1 MSVASMSSMSM
12 DESLD
17 FVPSR
22 PVPAKPPKRLS
33 TMTSIAVSAAV
44 SPIDAVQ
51 EAAAS
56 SGSESDEHQNIEQS
70 QPRRRGSFSFL
81 TRSKSHEVP
90 VIRNPSGRK
99 MLRNKKLRDQEER
112 RRQEQQMPVVSQSP
126 PSLPTLPN
134 MEPIEGARP
143 DSIAIVSGRGHD
155 YPRPPAPA
163 NFSRPKQASTSYS
176 SMPSTSS
183 INSLNTPNTYGVPLP
198 AMPDSLPRTESIV
211 SRGRESYAPSISA
224 NMHSPRR
231 MRRRK
236 EPEAFNIL
244 IAGAKGSGKTS
255 LVEFLKTALALPP
268 HKQTRGHT
276 PPPQAQIDSPFEPT
290 YIETDVEGERV
301 GLTLWD
307 SQGLEKSI
315 IDLQLRDLAAF
326 IESKFEDT
334 FTQES
339 RVVRTPGVKDT
350 HIHCVL
356 LLLDPARLDSTMHS
370 AEYSAAKKPSGAE
383 DESLDLDVIRAL
395 EGKTTVIPVIAKA
408 DTLTAAHMAHLK
420 RLVWSNIKHAKL
432 DPLQALNLDDD
443 EEEEDES
450 PGSET
455 LEGDFSSSES
465 ETPPALLAPARKT
478 TEHINAE
485 DSDTVDT
492 SFSPIRK
499 TSRAMLGPVSSKRA
513 DSCTPAPEE
522 LFLPFSILSPDSH
535 TSPGALTRVFPWGE
549 ADPCNPAH
557 CDYIRLRE
565 CVFGDWRS
573 DLRAISREKWYENW
587 RTSRLKRNTAPRVRI
602 SGGVTPISAVPRE
615 GRTVSPTLTTRSRAF
630 SASKQTSRVYDE
642 VPERPRTMSTSKA
655 ERVLGSPRGI
665 AL

>member
-1 MSVASMSSMSM
+1 
-12 DESLD
+12 
-17 FVPSR
+17 
-22 PVPAKPPKRLS
+22 
-33 TMTSIAVSAAV
+33 MTSIAVSAAV

-51 EAAAS
+51 EATAL
-56 SGSESDEHQNIEQS
+56 SGSESDEHQNTEQGQS
-70 QPRRRGSFSFL
+70 PSRRRGSFSFL
-81 TRSKSHEVP
+81 TRSKSREVP
-90 VIRNPSGRK
+90 VTRSPSGRK

-112 RRQEQQMPVVSQSP
+112 RRQEQQMPVVSHSP
-126 PSLPTLPN
+126 PTLPTLPN

-143 DSIAIVSGRGHD
+143 DSIAIVSGRGYD
-155 YPRPPAPA
+155 YPRPPPPA

-176 SMPSTSS
+176 SMPSMSS
-183 INSLNTPNTYGVPLP
+183 SGSLNAPNPYGVPLP

-211 SRGRESYAPSISA
+211 SRGRETYAPSISA

-255 LVEFLKTALALPP
+255 FVEFLKTALALPP

-276 PPPQAQIDSPFEPT
+276 PPPHTLIDSPFEPT
-290 YIETDVEGERV
+290 YIETDFEGERI

-356 LLLDPARLDSTMHS
+356 LLLDPTRLDSTMHS
-370 AEYSAAKKPSGAE
+370 ADPSSVKKPSGAE
-383 DESLDLDVIRAL
+383 DESLDLDVIRAF
-395 EGKTTVIPVIAKA
+395 EGKTTVIPIIAKA
-408 DTLTAAHMAHLK
+408 DTVTAAHMAHLK
-420 RLVWSNIKHAKL
+420 RMVWSNVKHAKL
-432 DPLQALNLDDD
+432 DPLEALNLDD
-443 EEEEDES
+443 EEEDES
-450 PGSET
+450 PDSEA

-465 ETPPALLAPARKT
+465 ELQPAIRSPPRKA
-478 TEHINAE
+478 TEHVNSE
-485 DSDTVDT
+485 DSDTMDT
-492 SFSPIRK
+492 SFPPVRK
-499 TSRAMLGPVSSKRA
+499 SSRALLGPVSSKRA

-535 TSPGALTRVFPWGE
+535 NSPGALTRVFPWGE

-573 DLRAISREKWYENW
+573 DLRATSREKWYENW
-587 RTSRLKRNTAPRVRI
+587 RTSRLKRNTAPRVRV
-602 SGGVTPISAVPRE
+602 SGGVTPISAVPKE
-615 GRTVSPTLTTRSRAF
+615 GRTVSPTLTSRSRAV
-630 SASKQTSRVYDE
+630 SASRHASRVYDE
-642 VPERPRTMSTSKA
+642 MPERPRTMSTSKA

>member
-1 MSVASMSSMSM
+1 
-12 DESLD
+12 
-17 FVPSR
+17 
-22 PVPAKPPKRLS
+22 
-33 TMTSIAVSAAV
+33 MTSIAVGAAV

-51 EAAAS
+51 EATAL
-56 SGSESDEHQNIEQS
+56 SGSESDEHPNTEQGQS
-70 QPRRRGSFSFL
+70 PSRRRGSFSFL
-81 TRSKSHEVP
+81 TRSKSREVP
-90 VIRNPSGRK
+90 VTRSPSGRK

-112 RRQEQQMPVVSQSP
+112 RRQEQQMPVVSHSP
-126 PSLPTLPN
+126 PTLPTLPN

-143 DSIAIVSGRGHD
+143 DSIAIVSGRGYD
-155 YPRPPAPA
+155 YPRPPPPA

-176 SMPSTSS
+176 SMPSMSS
-183 INSLNTPNTYGVPLP
+183 SGSLNAPNPYGVPLP

-211 SRGRESYAPSISA
+211 SRGRETYAPSISA

-255 LVEFLKTALALPP
+255 FVEFLKTALALPP

-276 PPPQAQIDSPFEPT
+276 PPPHTLIDSPFEPT
-290 YIETDVEGERV
+290 YIETDVEGERI

-356 LLLDPARLDSTMHS
+356 LLLDPTRLDSTMHS
-370 AEYSAAKKPSGAE
+370 ADPSSVKKPSGAE

-395 EGKTTVIPVIAKA
+395 EGKTTVIPIIAKA
-408 DTLTAAHMAHLK
+408 DTVTVAHMAHLK
-420 RLVWSNIKHAKL
+420 RMVWSNVKHAKL
-432 DPLQALNLDDD
+432 DPLEALNLDD
-443 EEEEDES
+443 EEEDES
-450 PGSET
+450 HDSEA

-465 ETPPALLAPARKT
+465 ELQPAIRSPPRKA
-478 TEHINAE
+478 TEHVNSE
-485 DSDTVDT
+485 DSDTMDT
-492 SFSPIRK
+492 SFPPVRK
-499 TSRAMLGPVSSKRA
+499 SSRALLGPVSSKRA

-535 TSPGALTRVFPWGE
+535 NSPGALTRVFPWGE

-557 CDYIRLRE
+557 CDYVRLRE

-573 DLRAISREKWYENW
+573 DLRATSREKWYENW
-587 RTSRLKRNTAPRVRI
+587 RTSRLKRNTAPRVRV
-602 SGGVTPISAVPRE
+602 SGGVTPISAVPKE
-615 GRTVSPTLTTRSRAF
+615 GRTVSPTLTSRSRAV
-630 SASKQTSRVYDE
+630 SASRHASRVYDE
-642 VPERPRTMSTSKA
+642 MPERPRTMSTSKA

>member
-12 DESLD
+12 DETLD

-51 EAAAS
+51 EATAL
-56 SGSESDEHQNIEQS
+56 SGSESDEHQNREQS
-70 QPRRRGSFSFL
+70 SPRRRGSFSFL

-90 VIRNPSGRK
+90 VIRSASGRK

-112 RRQEQQMPVVSQSP
+112 RRQEQQMPVVSHSP
-126 PSLPTLPN
+126 PTLPTLPN

-143 DSIAIVSGRGHD
+143 DSIAIVSGRAHD
-155 YPRPPAPA
+155 YPRPPVPA

-176 SMPSTSS
+176 SMPSMSS
-183 INSLNTPNTYGVPLP
+183 TGSLNAPNPYGVPLP
-198 AMPDSLPRTESIV
+198 AMPDFLPRTESIV
-211 SRGRESYAPSISA
+211 SRGRETYAPSISA

-236 EPEAFNIL
+236 EPESFNIL
-244 IAGAKGSGKTS
+244 ITGAKGSGKTS
-255 LVEFLKTALALPP
+255 FVEFLKTELALPP
-268 HKQTRGHT
+268 HKQIRSHMPSPHT
-276 PPPQAQIDSPFEPT
+276 QIDSPFEPT
-290 YIETDVEGERV
+290 YIETDVEGERI

-370 AEYSAAKKPSGAE
+370 AEHSSAKRTSGAE

-395 EGKTTVIPVIAKA
+395 EGKTTVIPIIAKA

-420 RLVWSNIKHAKL
+420 RLVWSNVKHAKL
-432 DPLQALNLDDD
+432 DPLEALNLDD
-443 EEEEDES
+443 EEDDES
-450 PGSET
+450 PDSEA

-465 ETPPALLAPARKT
+465 ELQPAILSSPRKA

-492 SFSPIRK
+492 SFPPVRK
-499 TSRAMLGPVSSKRA
+499 SSRAMLGPVSSKRA

-573 DLRAISREKWYENW
+573 DLRATSREKWYENW
-587 RTSRLKRNTAPRVRI
+587 RTSRLKRNTAPRVRV
-602 SGGVTPISAVPRE
+602 SGGVTPISAVPKE
-615 GRTVSPTLTTRSRAF
+615 GRTVSPTLTTRSRAV
-630 SASKQTSRVYDE
+630 SVSKQS
-642 VPERPRTMSTSKA
+642 S
-655 ERVLGSPRGI
+655 
-665 AL
+665 

>member
-12 DESLD
+12 DETLD

-51 EAAAS
+51 EATAS
-56 SGSESDEHQNIEQS
+56 SGSESDEHQNREQS
-70 QPRRRGSFSFL
+70 PPRRCGSFSFL

-90 VIRNPSGRK
+90 VIRSASGRK
-99 MLRNKKLRDQEER
+99 MLRNKKFRDREER
-112 RRQEQQMPVVSQSP
+112 RRQEQQMPVVSYSP
-126 PSLPTLPN
+126 PTLPTLPN

-155 YPRPPAPA
+155 YPRPPVPA

-176 SMPSTSS
+176 SMPSMSS
-183 INSLNTPNTYGVPLP
+183 TGSLNAPNPYGVPLP
-198 AMPDSLPRTESIV
+198 AMPESLPRTESIV
-211 SRGRESYAPSISA
+211 SRGRETYAPSISA

-244 IAGAKGSGKTS
+244 ITGAKGSGKTS
-255 LVEFLKTALALPP
+255 FVEFLKTELALPP

-276 PPPQAQIDSPFEPT
+276 PPPHTQSDSPFEPT
-290 YIETDVEGERV
+290 YIEADIEGERI

-356 LLLDPARLDSTMHS
+356 LLLDPARLDSTMRS
-370 AEYSAAKKPSGAE
+370 AEHSSAKKLSVAE

-395 EGKTTVIPVIAKA
+395 EGKTTVIPIIAKA

-420 RLVWSNIKHAKL
+420 RLVWSNVKHAKL
-432 DPLQALNLDDD
+432 DPLDSLNLDD
-443 EEEEDES
+443 EEDDES
-450 PGSET
+450 PDSEA
-455 LEGDFSSSES
+455 LEGGFSSSES
-465 ETPPALLAPARKT
+465 ELQPAILSPPRKA

-492 SFSPIRK
+492 SFPPVRK
-499 TSRAMLGPVSSKRA
+499 SSRAMLGPVSSKRA

-565 CVFGDWRS
+565 CVFSDWRS
-573 DLRAISREKWYENW
+573 DLRATSREKWYENW
-587 RTSRLKRNTAPRVRI
+587 RTSRLKRNTAPRVRV
-602 SGGVTPISAVPRE
+602 SGGVTPISAVPKE
-615 GRTVSPTLTTRSRAF
+615 GRTVSPTLTTRSRAV
-630 SASKQTSRVYDE
+630 SVSKQSSRVYDE
-642 VPERPRTMSTSKA
+642 MPERPRTMSTSKA

>member
-1 MSVASMSSMSM
+1 
-12 DESLD
+12 
-17 FVPSR
+17 
-22 PVPAKPPKRLS
+22 
-33 TMTSIAVSAAV
+33 MTSIAVSAAV

-51 EAAAS
+51 EATAL
-56 SGSESDEHQNIEQS
+56 SGSESDEHQNTEQGQS
-70 QPRRRGSFSFL
+70 PSRRRGSFSFL
-81 TRSKSHEVP
+81 TRSKSREVP
-90 VIRNPSGRK
+90 VTRSPSGRK

-112 RRQEQQMPVVSQSP
+112 RRQEQQMPVVSHSP
-126 PSLPTLPN
+126 PTLPTLPN

-143 DSIAIVSGRGHD
+143 DSIAIVSGRGYD
-155 YPRPPAPA
+155 YPRPPPPA

-176 SMPSTSS
+176 SMPSMSS
-183 INSLNTPNTYGVPLP
+183 SGSLNAPNPYGVPLP

-211 SRGRESYAPSISA
+211 SRGRETYAPSISA

-255 LVEFLKTALALPP
+255 FVEFLKTALALPP

-276 PPPQAQIDSPFEPT
+276 PPPHTLIDSPFEPT
-290 YIETDVEGERV
+290 YIETDVEGERI

-356 LLLDPARLDSTMHS
+356 LLLDPTRLDSTMHS
-370 AEYSAAKKPSGAE
+370 ADPSSVKKPSGAE
-383 DESLDLDVIRAL
+383 DESLDLDVIRAI
-395 EGKTTVIPVIAKA
+395 EGKTTVIPIIAKA
-408 DTLTAAHMAHLK
+408 DTVTAAHMAHLK
-420 RLVWSNIKHAKL
+420 RMVWSNVKHAKL
-432 DPLQALNLDDD
+432 DPLEALNLDD
-443 EEEEDES
+443 EEEDES
-450 PGSET
+450 PDSEA

-465 ETPPALLAPARKT
+465 ELQPAIRSPPRKA
-478 TEHINAE
+478 TEHVNSE
-485 DSDTVDT
+485 DSDTMDT
-492 SFSPIRK
+492 SFPPVRK
-499 TSRAMLGPVSSKRA
+499 SSRALLGPVSSKRA

-535 TSPGALTRVFPWGE
+535 NSPGALTRVFPWGE

-573 DLRAISREKWYENW
+573 DLRATSREKWYENW
-587 RTSRLKRNTAPRVRI
+587 RTSRLKRNTAPRVRV
-602 SGGVTPISAVPRE
+602 SGGVTPISAVPKE
-615 GRTVSPTLTTRSRAF
+615 GRTVSPTLTSRSRAV
-630 SASKQTSRVYDE
+630 SASRHASRVYDE
-642 VPERPRTMSTSKA
+642 MPERPRTMSTSKA

>member
-1 MSVASMSSMSM
+1 
-12 DESLD
+12 
-17 FVPSR
+17 
-22 PVPAKPPKRLS
+22 
-33 TMTSIAVSAAV
+33 MTSIAVSAAV

-51 EAAAS
+51 EATAL
-56 SGSESDEHQNIEQS
+56 SGSESDEHQNTEQEQS
-70 QPRRRGSFSFL
+70 PPRRRGSFSFL
-81 TRSKSHEVP
+81 TRSKSREVP
-90 VIRNPSGRK
+90 VIRSPSGRK

-112 RRQEQQMPVVSQSP
+112 RRQEQQMPVVSHSP
-126 PSLPTLPN
+126 PTLPTLPS

-143 DSIAIVSGRGHD
+143 DSIAIVSGRGYD
-155 YPRPPAPA
+155 YPRPPVPA
-163 NFSRPKQASTSYS
+163 NFSRPKQTSTSYS
-176 SMPSTSS
+176 SMPSMSSTSS
-183 INSLNTPNTYGVPLP
+183 LNAPNPYGVPLP
-198 AMPDSLPRTESIV
+198 AMPDSLPRTESMV
-211 SRGRESYAPSISA
+211 SRGRETYAPSISA

-255 LVEFLKTALALPP
+255 LVEFLKTTLALPS

-276 PPPQAQIDSPFEPT
+276 PPPHTQIDSPFEPT
-290 YIETDVEGERV
+290 YIETDAEGERI
-301 GLTLWD
+301 GLTIWD

-370 AEYSAAKKPSGAE
+370 TEHSSAGKTSGAE

-395 EGKTTVIPVIAKA
+395 EGKTTVIPIIAKA

-420 RLVWSNIKHAKL
+420 RLVWSNVKHAKL
-432 DPLQALNLDDD
+432 DPLEALNLDD
-443 EEEEDES
+443 EEDDES
-450 PGSET
+450 PDSEA

-465 ETPPALLAPARKT
+465 ELQPAILPSLRKT

-485 DSDTVDT
+485 DSDTVET
-492 SFSPIRK
+492 SFPPVRK
-499 TSRAMLGPVSSKRA
+499 SSRAMLGPVSSKRA

-573 DLRAISREKWYENW
+573 DLRITSREKWYENW
-587 RTSRLKRNTAPRVRI
+587 RTSRLKRNTAPRVRV
-602 SGGVTPISAVPRE
+602 SGGVTPISAVPKE
-615 GRTVSPTLTTRSRAF
+615 GRTVSPTLTTRSRAV
-630 SASKQTSRVYDE
+630 SASKHASRVYDE
-642 VPERPRTMSTSKA
+642 MPERPRTMSTSKA

>member
-1 MSVASMSSMSM
+1 
-12 DESLD
+12 
-17 FVPSR
+17 
-22 PVPAKPPKRLS
+22 
-33 TMTSIAVSAAV
+33 
-44 SPIDAVQ
+44 
-51 EAAAS
+51 
-56 SGSESDEHQNIEQS
+56 
-70 QPRRRGSFSFL
+70 
-81 TRSKSHEVP
+81 
-90 VIRNPSGRK
+90 

-112 RRQEQQMPVVSQSP
+112 RRQEQQMPVVSHSP
-126 PSLPTLPN
+126 PTLPTLPN

-143 DSIAIVSGRGHD
+143 DSIAIVSGRGYD
-155 YPRPPAPA
+155 YPRPPPPA

-176 SMPSTSS
+176 SMPSMSS
-183 INSLNTPNTYGVPLP
+183 SGSLNAPNPYGVPLP

-211 SRGRESYAPSISA
+211 SRGRETYAPSISA

-255 LVEFLKTALALPP
+255 FVEFLKTALALPP

-276 PPPQAQIDSPFEPT
+276 PPPHTLIDSPFEPT
-290 YIETDVEGERV
+290 YIETDVEGERI

-356 LLLDPARLDSTMHS
+356 LLLDPTRLDSTMHS
-370 AEYSAAKKPSGAE
+370 ADPSSVKKPSGAE
-383 DESLDLDVIRAL
+383 DESLDLDVIRAI
-395 EGKTTVIPVIAKA
+395 EGKTTVIPIIAKA
-408 DTLTAAHMAHLK
+408 DTVTAAHMAHLK
-420 RLVWSNIKHAKL
+420 RMVWSNVKHAKL
-432 DPLQALNLDDD
+432 DPLEALNLDD
-443 EEEEDES
+443 EEEDES
-450 PGSET
+450 PDSEA

-465 ETPPALLAPARKT
+465 ELQPAIRSPPRKA
-478 TEHINAE
+478 TEHVNSE
-485 DSDTVDT
+485 DSDTMDT
-492 SFSPIRK
+492 SFPPVRK
-499 TSRAMLGPVSSKRA
+499 SSRALLGPVSSKRA

-535 TSPGALTRVFPWGE
+535 NSPGALTRVFPWGE

-573 DLRAISREKWYENW
+573 DLRATSREKWYENW
-587 RTSRLKRNTAPRVRI
+587 RTSRLKRNTAPRVRV
-602 SGGVTPISAVPRE
+602 SGGVTPISAVPKE
-615 GRTVSPTLTTRSRAF
+615 GRTVSPTLTSRSRAV
-630 SASKQTSRVYDE
+630 SASRHASRVYDE
-642 VPERPRTMSTSKA
+642 MPERPRTMSTSKA

>member
-1 MSVASMSSMSM
+1 
-12 DESLD
+12 
-17 FVPSR
+17 
-22 PVPAKPPKRLS
+22 
-33 TMTSIAVSAAV
+33 MTSIAVSAAV

-51 EAAAS
+51 EATAL
-56 SGSESDEHQNIEQS
+56 SGSESDEHQNTEQGQS
-70 QPRRRGSFSFL
+70 PSRRRGSFSFL
-81 TRSKSHEVP
+81 TRSKSREVP
-90 VIRNPSGRK
+90 VTRSPSGRK

-112 RRQEQQMPVVSQSP
+112 RRQEQQMPVVSHSP
-126 PSLPTLPN
+126 PTLPTLPN

-155 YPRPPAPA
+155 YPRPPPPA

-176 SMPSTSS
+176 SMPSMSS
-183 INSLNTPNTYGVPLP
+183 SGSLNAPNPYGVPLP
-198 AMPDSLPRTESIV
+198 AMPDSVPRTESMV
-211 SRGRESYAPSISA
+211 SRGRETYAPSISA

-255 LVEFLKTALALPP
+255 FVEFLKTALALPP

-276 PPPQAQIDSPFEPT
+276 PPPHTLIDSPFEPT
-290 YIETDVEGERV
+290 YIETDVEGERI

-356 LLLDPARLDSTMHS
+356 LLLDPTRLDATMHS
-370 AEYSAAKKPSGAE
+370 ADPSSAKNPSGAE
-383 DESLDLDVIRAL
+383 DESLDLDIIRAL
-395 EGKTTVIPVIAKA
+395 EGKTTVIPIIAKA
-408 DTLTAAHMAHLK
+408 DTVTAAHMAHLK
-420 RLVWSNIKHAKL
+420 RLVWSNVKHAKL
-432 DPLQALNLDDD
+432 DPLEALNLDD
-443 EEEEDES
+443 EEDDES
-450 PGSET
+450 PDSEAF
-455 LEGDFSSSES
+455 EGDFSSSES
-465 ETPPALLAPARKT
+465 ELRPAILAPPRKA
-478 TEHINAE
+478 TEHVNSE
-485 DSDTVDT
+485 DSDTMDT
-492 SFSPIRK
+492 SFPPVRK
-499 TSRAMLGPVSSKRA
+499 SSRAMLGPVSSKRA

-573 DLRAISREKWYENW
+573 DLRATSREKWYENW
-587 RTSRLKRNTAPRVRI
+587 RTSRLKRNTAPRVRV
-602 SGGVTPISAVPRE
+602 SGGVTPISAVPKE
-615 GRTVSPTLTTRSRAF
+615 GRTVSPTLTTRSRAV
-630 SASKQTSRVYDE
+630 SVSKHASRVYDE
-642 VPERPRTMSTSKA
+642 MPERPRTMSTSKA

>member
-1 MSVASMSSMSM
+1 MSVASMSSMSF
-12 DESLD
+12 DDSLE

-33 TMTSIAVSAAV
+33 NPTQMAVSTIDTVQAAT
-44 SPIDAVQ
+44 AL
-51 EAAAS
+51 S
-56 SGSESDEHQNIEQS
+56 SSESDELPETEQS
-70 QPRRRGSFSFL
+70 RPRRRGSFSFL
-81 TRSKSHEVP
+81 TRSKSSEVP
-90 VIRNPSGRK
+90 VIRSTSGRR

-112 RRQEQQMPVVSQSP
+112 RRQEQQMPVVSHSP
-126 PSLPTLPN
+126 PKLPILPN
-134 MEPIEGARP
+134 MEPMESGRP
-143 DSIAIVSGRGHD
+143 DSIAIASERGD
-155 YPRPPAPA
+155 QFPPRRSSATA
-163 NFSRPKQASTSYS
+163 NFSRPGAKQTSASNS
-176 SMPSTSS
+176 SMPSMSS
-183 INSLNTPNTYGVPLP
+183 TGSLNNPYGVPLP
-198 AMPDSLPRTESIV
+198 PMPNSLPRTESIV
-211 SRGRESYAPSISA
+211 SRGRETYAPSISA

-255 LVEFLKTALALPP
+255 FVDFLKTALALPP

-276 PPPQAQIDSPFEPT
+276 PPPQLHSDSPFESS
-290 YIETDVEGERV
+290 YIETDVEGERIGV
-301 GLTLWD
+301 TLWD

-315 IDLQLRDLAAF
+315 IDLQLRDLASF
-326 IESKFEDT
+326 VESKFEET
-334 FTQES
+334 FNQES

-356 LLLDPARLDSTMHS
+356 LLLDPARLDSTMRSTDHS
-370 AEYSAAKKPSGAE
+370 STKKLSGAE
-383 DESLDLDVIRAL
+383 DEALDLDVIRAL
-395 EGKTTVIPVIAKA
+395 EGKTTIIPVIAKA

-420 RLVWSNIKHAKL
+420 RMVWSNVKHAKL
-432 DPLQALNLDDD
+432 DPLQALDLDDED
-443 EEEEDES
+443 EDES
-450 PGSET
+450 LDSET
-455 LEGDFSSSES
+455 HDSEFSLSDY
-465 ETPPALLAPARKT
+465 ETPPVARSPPRKV
-478 TEHINAE
+478 TEDTNAE
-485 DSDTVDT
+485 DSDTVAH
-492 SFSPIRK
+492 SFPVRK
-499 TSRAMLGPVSSKRA
+499 SSRAMLGPVSSKRA

-573 DLRAISREKWYENW
+573 DLRVTSREKWYESW
-587 RTSRLKRNTAPRVRI
+587 RTSRLKRNPTSRVRV
-602 SGGVTPISAVPRE
+602 SGGVTPITAVPKE
-615 GRTVSPTLTTRSRAF
+615 GRTVSPTLTNRARAV
-630 SASKQTSRVYDE
+630 SASKQASRMYDE
-642 VPERPRTMSTSKA
+642 TPERPRTMSTSKA

>member
-12 DESLD
+12 DETLD

-51 EAAAS
+51 EATTL
-56 SGSESDEHQNIEQS
+56 SGSESDEHQNREQS
-70 QPRRRGSFSFL
+70 PPRRRGSFSFL

-90 VIRNPSGRK
+90 VIRSASGRK

-112 RRQEQQMPVVSQSP
+112 RRQEQQMPMVSHSP
-126 PSLPTLPN
+126 PTLPTLPN

-143 DSIAIVSGRGHD
+143 DSIAIVSGRAHD

-176 SMPSTSS
+176 SMPSLSS
-183 INSLNTPNTYGVPLP
+183 TGSLNAPNPYGVPLP

-211 SRGRESYAPSISA
+211 SRGRETYAPSILA

-255 LVEFLKTALALPP
+255 FVEFLKTELALPS

-276 PPPQAQIDSPFEPT
+276 PPPHTQIDSPFEPT
-290 YIETDVEGERV
+290 YIETDVEGERI

-326 IESKFEDT
+326 IESMFEDT

-370 AEYSAAKKPSGAE
+370 AEHSSAKRTSGAE

-395 EGKTTVIPVIAKA
+395 EGKTTVIPIIAKA

-420 RLVWSNIKHAKL
+420 RLVWSNVKHAKL
-432 DPLQALNLDDD
+432 DPLEALNLDD
-443 EEEEDES
+443 EEDDES
-450 PGSET
+450 PDSEA

-465 ETPPALLAPARKT
+465 ELQPAILSSPRKA

-492 SFSPIRK
+492 SFPPVRK
-499 TSRAMLGPVSSKRA
+499 SSRALLGPVSSKRA

-557 CDYIRLRE
+557 CDYVRLRE

-573 DLRAISREKWYENW
+573 DLRATSREKWYENW
-587 RTSRLKRNTAPRVRI
+587 RTSRLKRNTAPRVRV
-602 SGGVTPISAVPRE
+602 SGGVTPISAVPKE
-615 GRTVSPTLTTRSRAF
+615 GRTVSPTLTTRSRAV
-630 SASKQTSRVYDE
+630 SASKQSSRVYDE
-642 VPERPRTMSTSKA
+642 MPERPRTMSTSKA